1 MTGNGD
7 LASDK
12 HDAPGDLPPD
22 AAPRAYH
29 HGHLRRALMA
39 AALEL
44 ITERGPEAFT
54 LREAA
59 RRAGVSPAAP
69 YRHYPNKASLLA
81 AVAAE
86 GFEQVA
92 EDIEREVSA
101 VGDNALD
108 RLRAEGV
115 AFVRYALAHP
125 ARFRTMYA
133 PNLLDPE
140 HFPDLVETSQRTHA
154 IAWRI
159 VRDGQRRGEIHNG
172 DPAAISL
179 SFVAS
184 FYGLARLFVDGMIAI
199 GDDVQVAELEVL
211 VRQDDVALLL
221 LFLLL
226 VLGLRVTHDEGDP

>member
-1 MTGNGD
+1 MNQPVE
-7 LASDK
+7 SE
-12 HDAPGDLPPD
+12 APTPG
-22 AAPRAYH
+22 ARAYH
-29 HGHLRRALMA
+29 HGHLREALIA

-81 AVAAE
+81 AVAAQ

-92 EDIEREVSA
+92 EAIEREVA
-101 VGDNALD
+101 EAGDDARDQLQ
-108 RLRAEGV
+108 AEGV

-125 ARFRTMYA
+125 ARFRTMYS
-133 PNLLDPE
+133 PGLLDAE
-140 HFPDLVETSQRTHA
+140 RFPDLVETSQRTHA

-159 VRDGQRRGEIHNG
+159 IRKGQRRGEVHEG

-179 SFVAS
+179 AFVAS
-184 FYGLARLFVDGMIAI
+184 FYGLARLFVDGMLAV
-199 GDDVQVAELEVL
+199 GDDSKMAEQLTLAVSSVL
-211 VRQDDVALLL
+211 DHGLLPRATDS
-221 LFLLL
+221 
-226 VLGLRVTHDEGDP
+226 VSAGEQTHS